1 MANVKVIICDD
12 HVSFAQ
18 GIAALFQH
26 LHSDIEVLGIATD
39 ANEAINLVES
49 ARPEVVLMDIH
60 FPRSNGLEATQ
71 TICHRWPEVKVVIF
85 TGSEDDADVRSA
97 LSKGAN
103 GFLLKSMNSYQNLA
117 ASLRAVK
124 AGRSWTLP

>member
-60 FPRSNGLEATQ
+60 FPRSNGLEAT
-71 TICHRWPEVKVVIF
+71 R
-85 TGSEDDADVRSA
+85 RSA
-97 LSKGAN
+97 I
-103 GFLLKSMNSYQNLA
+103 
-117 ASLRAVK
+117 
-124 AGRSWTLP
+124 AGPK